1 MLATSTPRENT
12 NLTSVFS
19 SESLGWKKKK
29 KNTHT
34 KLIRLIIVLL
44 YIANKYNLTYIHRK

>member
-29 KNTHT
+29 KKHSYKADQTDYCSF
-34 KLIRLIIVLL
+34 I
-44 YIANKYNLTYIHRK
+44 YSE